1 MTSPPPPSMLN
12 RVLVFSGIVAVTAAA
27 ALLVADRLD
36 IDSRGAVLCVYGV
49 LLLILSVGPSRW
61 YEAIRHFGLI
71 QGVHENDVM
80 RLTLRLIGALLC
92 VIGLLI
98 ISFS

>member
-1 MTSPPPPSMLN
+1 MIN
-12 RVLVFSGIVAVTAAA
+12 RVLVFFAIVGLTAAA
-27 ALLVADRLD
+27 ALFAADRFNV
-36 IDSRGAVLCVYGV
+36 DSRGSVLCVYGV
-49 LLLILSVGPSRW
+49 VLLALSIGPARW
-61 YEAIRHFGLI
+61 FGFIRHFGLI

-92 VIGLLI
+92 IIGLLI